1 MSIPVGTWVT
11 LSQKHPLKGGFVL
24 PNPARNLLVL
34 LLACVALGLAHG
46 TEKSQNEQKA
56 DSGSLS
62 GAERT
67 RPGNASGKPGYKE
80 GELLVKFKEGTTR
93 YQAEHVTYAKQMAVS
108 RRYKNLSR
116 RSRGR
121 FALVKSQAS
130 TQKMLQDLRE
140 SPHVEAASPNYIRHM
155 AAAPNDTRYSELWGL
170 NRIEAPNAWETAT
183 NASKFI
189 IANIDSGVDHTHQDL
204 EANMWHNPDESLNGT
219 DDDGNGYVDDIHGIN
234 AIADNGAPMDNDG
247 HGTHTAGIS
256 GAVGNN
262 DQLVTGVNW
271 EVRIMALKFLNI
283 EGSGTI
289 ANAIECMDYV
299 IEQKEEGENIVAI
312 NASWGGGG
320 RSDVV
325 RDVIAQLGDLG
336 IIFCAA
342 AGNAGMDLDKGPF
355 YPASY
360 DLDNILAVAATN
372 QEDNLASFSN
382 YGLATVNL
390 GAPGTRIL
398 STLPGGGYK
407 PSQSGDIFFDDMES
421 GEGKWT
427 HYGSEDSWKI
437 TEEQKTTAPSGNHTW
452 SDSNDTK
459 YSNDTNASL
468 EADQTVDLSPQTGE
482 NIAIGSQLKY
492 ALEHPYD
499 KLWLEIS
506 NDNGTSWSPLWSFTQ
521 SSSFWSLRAFYLPE
535 TSKNNAFRFRFRL
548 QTDESIT
555 KEGVYIDD
563 VGLGT
568 GSGSNAT
575 GKYCGTS
582 MATPFVTGAVALMA
596 AAHPQE
602 SMLTR
607 KHRILAGVD
616 HVDDLEEK
624 VFQEGRLN
632 LSNSIST
639 VPKACSHDISP
650 TSLSFEA
657 EGGQKDVS
665 IDGRYSD
672 CNWSA
677 SSNLSWAS
685 VSPRTGKGN
694 GLVTVSVKS
703 NSQSSSREGTVPI
716 AGNELEITQS
726 ASSGSGGGGGCI
738 YNPKSSLS
746 LSPFIIV
753 LLLTIVYR
761 SIGKYKQLSNRG

>member
-1 MSIPVGTWVT
+1 M
-11 LSQKHPLKGGFVL
+11 L

-34 LLACVALGLAHG
+34 LLACAALGLAQG
-46 TEKSQNEQKA
+46 TERSPNEQKA

-62 GAERT
+62 DAERT
-67 RPGNASGKPGYKE
+67 RSGNASGRPEYRQ

-130 TQKMLQDLRE
+130 TRKMLQDLRK
-140 SPHVEAASPNYIRHM
+140 SPQVEAASPNYIRHR
-155 AAAPNDTRYSELWGL
+155 AATPNDTRYSELWGL
-170 NRIEAPNAWETAT
+170 NRIDAPNAWDTAT
-183 NASKFI
+183 NASEFI
-189 IANIDSGVDHTHQDL
+189 IAHIDSGVDHTHQDL
-204 EANMWHNPDESLNGT
+204 EANLWTNPDESLNGS

-262 DQLVTGVNW
+262 NNLVTGVNW
-271 EVRIMALKFLNI
+271 DVRIMALKFLNI

-299 IEQKEEGENIVAI
+299 IQQKEEGENIVAI
-312 NASWGGGG
+312 NASWGGQG
-320 RSDVV
+320 RSEVMKE
-325 RDVIAQLGDLG
+325 VIADLGDLG
-336 IIFCAA
+336 VIFCAA
-342 AGNAGMDLDKGPF
+342 AGNEGLDLDEASL

-372 QEDNLASFSN
+372 QDDNLASFSN

-398 STLPGGGYK
+398 STLPGGGYS
-407 PSQSGDIFFDDMES
+407 PQSGDTFFDDMES
-421 GEGKWT
+421 GAGNWT
-427 HYGSEDSWKI
+427 HYGDKDSWEI
-437 TEEQKTTAPSGNHTW
+437 TEEEKATAPSGNHTW
-452 SDSNDTK
+452 SDSNGTK

-468 EADQTVDLSPQTGE
+468 EANRTVDLRQERGE
-482 NIAIGSQLKY
+482 KIAIGSWLKY

-499 KLWLEIS
+499 KFCLEIS
-506 NDNGTSWSPLWSFTQ
+506 NDNATSWSPLWCFTE
-521 SSSFWSLRAFYLPE
+521 SSSFWSLRGFYLPK
-535 TSKNNAFRFRFRL
+535 THKNNAFRFRFRL
-548 QTDESIT
+548 DTDESIT

-568 GSGSNAT
+568 GTGSNAT

-616 HVDDLEEK
+616 HVGDLEGK

-632 LSNSIST
+632 LSSSIST
-639 VPKACSHDISP
+639 APKACSHAISP
-650 TSLSFEA
+650 TSLSFGA
-657 EGGQKDVS
+657 DGGQKTVS
-665 IDGRYSD
+665 MDGRYSD
-672 CNWSA
+672 CSWSA

-694 GLVTVSVKS
+694 GVLTVSVES
-703 NSQSSSREGTVPI
+703 NSQSSSREGTLPI
-716 AGNELEITQS
+716 AGNELVITQS

-738 YNPKSSLS
+738 YNPDSALH
-746 LSPFIIV
+746 LDPVIIV
-753 LLLTIVYR
+753 LFLASIYR
-761 SIGKYKQLSNRG
+761 AIGKYKKFSNRE